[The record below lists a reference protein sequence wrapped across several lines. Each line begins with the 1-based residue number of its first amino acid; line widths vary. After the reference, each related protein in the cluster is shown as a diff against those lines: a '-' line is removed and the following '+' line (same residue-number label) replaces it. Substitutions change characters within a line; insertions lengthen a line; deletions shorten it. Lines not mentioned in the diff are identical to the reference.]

1 MRRLSILD
9 ALLDFLD
16 VILYVAIGDE
26 NIGASVE
33 IIIKEEAG
41 EAQREQAGVADFGT
55 GRLIH
60 KQAIAL
66 IVIERHH
73 LVGEI
78 RDDDAG
84 TSRPVIVSGIH
95 AHACTRYAIFTEG

>member
-1 MRRLSILD
+1 MRRLSVLD
-9 ALLDFLD
+9 TLLDFLN
-16 VILYVAIGDE
+16 VILYMAIGDE
-26 NIGASVE
+26 DIRAAVQV
-33 IIIKEEAG
+33 IIKEEAG
-41 EAQREQAGVADFGT
+41 KAEREQAGVADFGT
-55 GRLIH
+55 RRLIY

-78 RDDDAG
+78 RNDYAG

-95 AHACTRYAIFTEG
+95 SHACTRYAI